1 MTQSAGA
8 NSIRLLALDVDGVLT
23 DGSIML
29 DDNGVET
36 KRFNVRDGQGI
47 TAWIKMG
54 FDVAIITPP
63 WCWLQLPRQM
73 LQVVVADG

>member
-1 MTQSAGA
+1 M
-8 NSIRLLALDVDGVLT
+8 SIEKVKLVVFDVDGVLT

-47 TAWIKMG
+47 AAWLQLG
-54 FDVAIITPP
+54 LEVAIITRRAGQKKPCDVMAAP
-63 WCWLQLPRQM
+63 AASLG
-73 LQVVVADG
+73 DG